1 MPRSF
6 SPSLTGWY
14 RVALALAAVCVL
26 VRPANAADVSF
37 RNDVMAVLSKS
48 GCNLGTCHGNARG
61 KGGFQ
66 ISLRGQDPVGDYK
79 VLTRDWSSRRANVSE
94 PNSSLMLLKPTQQI
108 AHEGGKRFETDSA
121 EYRMLHKW
129 IAAGMPND
137 SADAPKLV
145 KLNVTPREAF
155 LSPVPSPQPV
165 FEKTKTVGE
174 RARVRG
180 PNGDDAPS
188 KLADSTPTPS
198 PRRGGPGRGDGDSG
212 AQTTQSSPLPNPPH
226 PGEGTKRKTKDGRTP
241 HPNPLP
247 SKARGEGTR
256 QEAAGQAN
264 WQLQLN
270 AKAEFSDG
278 STRDVT
284 TLAVYE
290 VAQPI
295 ADVSHD
301 GLITG
306 RSVGETTILVRYL
319 NQQIGVRVAFIPER
333 PDFARS
339 KIESANFIDE
349 LVFAKLDKLRMNPSD
364 VCDDAT
370 FVRRVHLDLL
380 GLLPTAE
387 EARAF
392 VTDRMADKREKLIDL
407 LLERPEFAD
416 WWALKWS
423 DLLRIEEK
431 TLDRKGVENFHGW
444 LRDCFATN
452 KPLDQMIREIVAGR
466 GSTYEVPPANFY
478 RALRTPF
485 ERSEAVGQLFL
496 GVRLQCSKCH
506 NHPFD
511 RWTQDDYYSW
521 GSVFARVDYKIIE
534 NRRRDNNDKHEF
546 DGEQIVFLSDDEK
559 TMREAKDPR
568 TEEVRPAKFLGER
581 LASRSPAFP
590 NAGLPAPEGS
600 PARGQAGLQAV
611 DPLDELAEWLTDPS
625 NDRFVQMLANRTW
638 QQIMGRG
645 IVDPVDDFRATNP
658 AANPALLKALA
669 DEFCRMGTPARPL
682 TSASR
687 KEDGQECPSYRPFD
701 LRHLLRVI
709 LNSKTYQL
717 SSEPNDTNREDEAN
731 FSRSLVRRLTAK
743 QLLDATSQVCDV
755 PLDFTGYPRGPRA
768 AQLPGV
774 SATRR
779 RDEGPSDADRF
790 LKLFGKPPRLQSC
803 DCERSDE
810 TTLGQTFQLV
820 SGSLVNRLLSAHG
833 NRLEELLNSK
843 RSTVQIVTQL
853 YWTALTRPPTSDELR
868 EATKFLDIATNRRAA
883 LEDVTWGLLNSH
895 EFLLRR

>member
-6 SPSLTGWY
+6 SPSLTGWF

-26 VRPANAADVSF
+26 VRPVRAGDVSF

-66 ISLRGQDPVGDYK
+66 ISLRGQDPAGDYK
-79 VLTRDWSSRRANVSE
+79 VLTRDWSSRRTNVSE
-94 PNSSLMLLKPTQQI
+94 PDQSLMLLKPTQQI
-108 AHEGGKRFETDSA
+108 VHEGGKRFEIDSA
-121 EYRMLHKW
+121 EYRLLHEW

-155 LSPVPSPQPV
+155 LVAESSETRDESQK
-165 FEKTKTVGE
+165 EDRS
-174 RARVRG
+174 RAK
-180 PNGDDAPS
+180 PGDDPTS
-188 KLADSTPTPS
+188 LALDSPLSTPVS
-198 PRRGGPGRGDGDSG
+198 PW
-212 AQTTQSSPLPNPPH
+212 H
-226 PGEGTKRKTKDGRTP
+226 
-241 HPNPLP
+241 
-247 SKARGEGTR
+247 
-256 QEAAGQAN
+256 
-264 WQLQLN
+264 LQLT
-270 AKAEFSDG
+270 ARAEFSDG

-290 VAQPI
+290 IAQPI

-301 GLITG
+301 GLVTG
-306 RSVGETTILVRYL
+306 RSVGETTVLVRYL

-333 PDFARS
+333 QNFAKS
-339 KIESANFIDE
+339 KIEPANFIDE

-380 GLLPTAE
+380 GLLPTAD

-392 VTDRMADKREKLIDL
+392 VADRAADKRTRLIDL

-534 NRRRDNNDKHEF
+534 NRRRDTNDKHEF
-546 DGEQIVFLSDDEK
+546 DGEQIVYLSDDAQ
-559 TMREAKDPR
+559 TSRQAKDPR

-581 LASRSPAFP
+581 PASRSPAFP
-590 NAGLPAPEGS
+590 K
-600 PARGQAGLQAV
+600 AGLQAA
-611 DPLDELAEWLTDPS
+611 DPLDELAAWLTDPS
-625 NDRFVQMLANRTW
+625 NDRFVQVLANRTW
-638 QQIMGRG
+638 QQVMGRG

-669 DEFCRMGTPARPL
+669 NELGTNR
-682 TSASR
+682 
-687 KEDGQECPSYRPFD
+687 FD

-717 SSEPNDTNREDEAN
+717 SSEPNDTNREDDAN
-731 FSRSLVRRLTAK
+731 FSRSLVRRLTAE
-743 QLLDATSQVCDV
+743 QLLDATSQVCNV

-774 SATRR
+774 SAPRR

-820 SGSLVNRLLSAHG
+820 SGSLVNRMLSAKS
-833 NRLEELLNSK
+833 NRLDELLNSN
-843 RSTVQIVTQL
+843 RPTDEIVAEL
-853 YWTALTRPPTSDELR
+853 YWTALTRSPTADELR
-868 EATKFLDIATNRRAA
+868 ETTEFLDAAKNRRAA
-883 LEDVTWGLLNSH
+883 LEDVAWGLLNSH

>member
-1 MPRSF
+1 MKLLMPRPC
-6 SPSLTGWY
+6 SPSSTGWF
-14 RVALALAAVCVL
+14 RVALALAAACVL
-26 VRPANAADVSF
+26 VRPVRAGDVSF

-79 VLTRDWSSRRANVSE
+79 VLTRDWSSRRTNLSE
-94 PNSSLMLLKPTQQI
+94 PDQSLMLLKPTQQI
-108 AHEGGKRFETDSA
+108 AHEGGKRFEIDSA
-121 EYRMLHKW
+121 EYRLLHEW

-137 SADAPKLV
+137 SADAPKLL
-145 KLNVTPREAF
+145 KLIVTPREAF
-155 LSPVPSPQPV
+155 LGSVPTPPSS
-165 FEKTKTVGE
+165 GE

-180 PNGDDAPS
+180 AKGEQPP
-188 KLADSTPTPS
+188 
-198 PRRGGPGRGDGDSG
+198 
-212 AQTTQSSPLPNPPH
+212 QSRTAK
-226 PGEGTKRKTKDGRTP
+226 ERTP

-247 SKARGEGTR
+247 SKARGEGTGKDFAE
-256 QEAAGQAN
+256 QSP
-264 WQLQLN
+264 WQLQLT

-301 GLITG
+301 GLVAG

-319 NQQIGVRVAFIPER
+319 NQQVGVRVAFIPER
-333 PDFARS
+333 SDFARS
-339 KIESANFIDE
+339 KIEPANFIDE
-349 LVFAKLDKLRMNPSD
+349 LVFAKLDKLRINPSD

-387 EARAF
+387 DARKF
-392 VTDRMADKREKLIDL
+392 VTDRAADKRAKLIDL

-452 KPLDQMIREIVAGR
+452 KPLDRMIREIVAGR

-485 ERSEAVGQLFL
+485 ERSEAIGQLFL

-534 NRRRDNNDKHEF
+534 NRRRDTNDKHEF

-559 TMREAKDPR
+559 TSSQAKDPR
-568 TEEVRPAKFLGER
+568 TEEVRPAKFLGDKGR
-581 LASRSPAFP
+581 VDRKA
-590 NAGLPAPEGS
+590 
-600 PARGQAGLQAV
+600 
-611 DPLDELAEWLTDPS
+611 DPLDELAEWLTDPT

-669 DEFCRMGTPARPL
+669 NEFGANR
-682 TSASR
+682 
-687 KEDGQECPSYRPFD
+687 FD

-717 SSEPNDTNREDEAN
+717 SSEPNGTNREDEAN
-731 FSRSLVRRLTAK
+731 FSRALVRRLTAE

-774 SATRR
+774 GTTRR
-779 RDEGPSDADRF
+779 REEGPSDADRF

-820 SGSLVNRLLSAHG
+820 SGSLVNRMLSAKS
-833 NRLEELLNSK
+833 NRLYELLNSN
-843 RSTVQIVTQL
+843 RPTGEIVVEL
-853 YWTALTRPPTSDELR
+853 YWTALTRSPTADELR
-868 EATKFLDIATNRRAA
+868 ESTEFLDTAKNRRAA
-883 LEDVTWGLLNSH
+883 LEDVAWGLLNSH

>member
-1 MPRSF
+1 
-6 SPSLTGWY
+6 
-14 RVALALAAVCVL
+14 
-26 VRPANAADVSF
+26 
-37 RNDVMAVLSKS
+37 MAVLSKS

-61 KGGFQ
+61 
-66 ISLRGQDPVGDYK
+66 QDPAGDFT
-79 VLTRDWSSRRANVSE
+79 VLTRDWSSRRANLSE
-94 PNSSLMLLKPTQQI
+94 PDQSLMLLKPTQQI

-121 EYRMLHKW
+121 EYRLLHEW

-137 SADAPKLV
+137 PADAPKLV

-155 LSPVPSPQPV
+155 LVPVPSPPSS
-165 FEKTKTVGE
+165 GE

-180 PNGDDAPS
+180 PSGNTSANTNQPASTS
-188 KLADSTPTPS
+188 K
-198 PRRGGPGRGDGDSG
+198 G
-212 AQTTQSSPLPNPPH
+212 
-226 PGEGTKRKTKDGRTP
+226 TP

-256 QEAAGQAN
+256 QDAVDLTN
-264 WQLQLN
+264 WQPQLT

-284 TLAVYE
+284 TFAVYE
-290 VAQPI
+290 MAQPI

-301 GLITG
+301 GLIKG

-319 NQQIGVRVAFIPER
+319 NQQIGVRVAFISER
-333 PDFARS
+333 SGFVKS
-339 KIESANFIDE
+339 KIEPANFIDE
-349 LVFAKLDKLRMNPSD
+349 LVFAKLDKLRINPSD

-387 EARAF
+387 EARTF
-392 VTDRMADKREKLIDL
+392 VADRTADKRARLIDS

-511 RWTQDDYYSW
+511 RWTQDDYYGW
-521 GSVFARVDYKIIE
+521 GSVFARIDYKIVE
-534 NRRRDNNDKHEF
+534 NRRRDTNDKHEF
-546 DGEQIVFLSDDEK
+546 DGEQIVFLSNDK
-559 TMREAKDPR
+559 QTSNQAKDPR
-568 TEEVRPAKFLGER
+568 TEEIRPAKFLGDKGR
-581 LASRSPAFP
+581 VDRKA
-590 NAGLPAPEGS
+590 
-600 PARGQAGLQAV
+600 

-625 NDRFVQMLANRTW
+625 NDRFVQVLANRTW
-638 QQIMGRG
+638 QQVMGRG

-669 DEFCRMGTPARPL
+669 DELRQGSHLAPRDERAAGR
-682 TSASR
+682 ASNNPNAST
-687 KEDGQECPSYRPFD
+687 EQEGRTAIAPPVAERQGYLEESRPFD
-701 LRHLLRVI
+701 LRHLLRLI

-731 FSRSLVRRLTAK
+731 FSRSLVRRLAAE
-743 QLLDATSQVCDV
+743 QLLDATSQICDV
-755 PLDFTGYPRGPRA
+755 PLEFTGYPTGPRA
-768 AQLPGV
+768 SQLPGV
-774 SATRR
+774 GVTRR
-779 RDEGPSDADRF
+779 READPSDADRF

-820 SGSLVNRLLSAHG
+820 SGSLVNRMLATNG

-843 RSTVQIVTQL
+843 RPTGEIVAEL
-853 YWTALTRPPTSDELR
+853 YWTALTRSPTADELR
-868 EATKFLDIATNRRAA
+868 ATTEFLDTAKNRRSA
-883 LEDVTWGLLNSH
+883 LEDAAWGLLNSH

>member
-1 MPRSF
+1 MPRSS
-6 SPSLTGWY
+6 SPSPTGWF
-14 RVALALAAVCVL
+14 RVASALVGLMAL
-26 VRPANAADVSF
+26 VRPVHAGDVSF

-66 ISLRGQDPVGDYK
+66 ISLRGQDPDGDYLT
-79 VLTRDWSSRRANVSE
+79 LTRDWSSRRANVSE
-94 PNSSLMLLKPTQQI
+94 PKLSLMLLKPTQQV
-108 AHEGGKRFETDSA
+108 AHEGGKRFEADSA
-121 EYRMLHKW
+121 EYRLLHEW

-137 SADAPKLV
+137 PADAPKLV
-145 KLNVTPREAF
+145 KLLVTPREAF
-155 LSPVPSPQPV
+155 LSPVPSPPSS
-165 FEKTKTVGE
+165 GE

-180 PNGDDAPS
+180 PNGNEASQPQ
-188 KLADSTPTPS
+188 STK
-198 PRRGGPGRGDGDSG
+198 
-212 AQTTQSSPLPNPPH
+212 
-226 PGEGTKRKTKDGRTP
+226 ERTP

-247 SKARGEGTR
+247 SKARGEGTGK
-256 QEAAGQAN
+256 EAAERTN
-264 WQLQLN
+264 WQLQLT
-270 AKAEFSDG
+270 AQAEFSDG

-319 NQQIGVRVAFIPER
+319 HQQVGVRVAFIPQR

-339 KIESANFIDE
+339 KIEPANFIDD
-349 LVFAKLDKLRMNPSD
+349 LVFAKLDTLRMNPSP

-380 GLLPTAE
+380 GLLPTAD

-392 VTDRMADKREKLIDL
+392 VADRAANKRARLIDSL
-407 LLERPEFAD
+407 LDRPEFAD

-452 KPLDQMIREIVAGR
+452 KPLDVMIREIITGR
-466 GSTYEVPPANFY
+466 GSTYENPPANFY

-521 GSVFARVDYKIIE
+521 GSVFARIDYKIIE
-534 NRRRDNNDKHEF
+534 NRRSDTNDKHEF
-546 DGEQIVFLSDDEK
+546 DGEQIVFLSDDKK
-559 TMREAKDPR
+559 TSDQAKDPR
-568 TEEVRPAKFLGER
+568 TDAVRAARFLGER
-581 LASRSPAFP
+581 PASRSPAFP
-590 NAGLPAPEGS
+590 KAGLPAS
-600 PARGQAGLQAV
+600 
-611 DPLDELAEWLTDPS
+611 DPLEELAHWLTDPN

-658 AANPALLKALA
+658 AANPALLNALA
-669 DEFCRMGTPARPL
+669 DELRGKRDDSLRSFESLSSLEVEGTKGTQRTKGMKAVD
-682 TSASR
+682 T
-687 KEDGQECPSYRPFD
+687 PFD
-701 LRHLLRVI
+701 LRHLLRLI

-717 SSEPNDTNREDEAN
+717 SSEPNDTNREDDAN
-731 FSRSLVRRLTAK
+731 FSRSLVRRLSAE

-774 SATRR
+774 GVTRR
-779 RDEGPSDADRF
+779 REAGPSDADRF

-810 TTLGQTFQLV
+810 TTLGQTFQMV
-820 SGSLVNRLLSAHG
+820 SGSLVNRMLSADG
-833 NRLEELLNSK
+833 NRLEQLLNSK
-843 RSTVQIVTQL
+843 RSTAEVVTEL
-853 YWTALTRPPTSDELR
+853 YWNALTRPPTVEELR
-868 EATKFLDIATNRRAA
+868 DTSKFLDAATNRRAA

-895 EFLLRR
+895 EFLLQR